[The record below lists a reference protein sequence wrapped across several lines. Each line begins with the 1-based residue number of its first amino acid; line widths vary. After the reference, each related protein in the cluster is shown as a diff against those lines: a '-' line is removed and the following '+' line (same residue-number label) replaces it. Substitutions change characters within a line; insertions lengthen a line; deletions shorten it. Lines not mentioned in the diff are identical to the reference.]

1 MSVSSRRWRYA
12 VAGVIVVAVTFNG
25 AGGLPASPFSPVRDT
40 PAVDDYVTRL
50 ESAYREI
57 KTLRAQFTQ
66 SYTAGGRAR
75 TESGIVYFARG
86 GKMRWNY
93 RQPEEKLFLSNGK
106 ELILYVPSEKQV
118 TRSRVKS
125 SEDARV
131 PFRLLLS
138 RLNLRKVF
146 GRIEFDDQAL
156 KPLPGN
162 RVLVGRPKH
171 QEQDEFR
178 EVVMELTPAFDIH
191 RLLIR
196 YDGQGTMEFTF
207 DQIERNV
214 ALSPTLFT
222 FSPPAGTEVIDQGE

>member
-1 MSVSSRRWRYA
+1 MNALGSRWGYA
-12 VAGVIVVAVTFNG
+12 LAGVVVAALAMGGPG
-25 AGGLPASPFSPVRDT
+25 ALPTSPFSNDGNTLP
-40 PAVDDYVTRL
+40 VDDYVSRL
-50 ESAYREI
+50 ESAYRDI

-66 SYTAGGRAR
+66 SYTSGGRAR

-86 GKMRWNY
+86 GKMRWDY
-93 RQPEEKLFLSNGK
+93 RQPEEKLFLSDGK
-106 ELILYVPSEKQV
+106 ELILYVPSEKQE
-118 TRSRVKS
+118 TLSRVRS

-146 GRIEFDDQAL
+146 GRIEFDDQTL
-156 KPLPGN
+156 KPQPGD

-171 QEQDEFR
+171 QEEDEFR
-178 EVVMELTPAFDIH
+178 EVVMELTPAFDIR

-222 FSPPAGTEVIDQGE
+222 FTPPAGTEVIDQGE